1 LDDVLPGPSRPLLDG
16 DISVRMENSK
26 SRVLNYTLGKMK
38 NPFLPKI
45 EPEFSGFWKPW
56 EDVVQLVPRAG
67 LGFRPD

>member
-1 LDDVLPGPSRPLLDG
+1 
-16 DISVRMENSK
+16 MENSK